1 MSESADIKS
10 LIYLL
15 DDEDREIFRMVREKL
30 IGMGMAA
37 VPDLESAWEESFNPL
52 LQQRIEDIV
61 QKIQFSD
68 VARALGAWRSS
79 KSGNL
84 LDGWV
89 ILSRY
94 QFPDLDQKRIFS
106 QLYQIRQDAWIE
118 INDDLTALEKVRVL
132 NHIIYSMHGYGAN
145 STNYHAPG
153 NYFLNNLAESKR
165 GNAVSLSALYLVIC
179 RWLNIPVY
187 GVNLPG
193 HFILAYKDEGSMS
206 LLSNG
211 RENERVLF
219 YLNPL
224 NQGAVFSR
232 REIDVYLKRMR
243 LEPQISHYAPCGDD
257 EVLAVMLGNLAKA
270 YRNEDRIEKAIE
282 LEELLGIL
290 RGTF

>member
-1 MSESADIKS
+1 MSASKDIKA
-10 LIYLL
+10 LIHLL
-15 DDEDREIFRMVREKL
+15 DDEDREIYRMVREKL
-30 IGMGMAA
+30 IELGMIA

-68 VARALGAWRSS
+68 VARALSAWHSAES
-79 KSGNL
+79 KNL
-84 LDGWV
+84 LDGWL

-94 QFPDLDQKRIFS
+94 QFPDLDEKRILS
-106 QLYQIRQDAWIE
+106 QLGQIRKDAWIE
-118 INDDLTALEKVRVL
+118 INDDQTALEKVKVL
-132 NHIIYSMHGYGAN
+132 NQIIFAMHGYGAH

-153 NYFLNNLAESKR
+153 NYFLNNIVESRR
-165 GNAVSLSALYLVIC
+165 GNAVSLSALYLVIS
-179 RWLNIPVY
+179 RWLNMPIY

-206 LLSNG
+206 LLLNLKD
-211 RENERVLF
+211 EERVLF

-243 LEPQISHYAPCGDD
+243 LEPEASYYAPCGDE
-257 EVLAVMLGNLAKA
+257 EVLAVMLENLVKA
-270 YRNEDRIEKAIE
+270 YRNEGRVEKAFE

-290 RGTF
+290 RG

>member
-1 MSESADIKS
+1 MNMSESGDIKS
-10 LIYLL
+10 LIHLL
-15 DDEDREIFRMVREKL
+15 DDEDREIYRMVREKL
-30 IGMGMAA
+30 IELGMIA

-61 QKIQFSD
+61 HKIQFSD
-68 VARALGAWRSS
+68 VARALGEWHSS
-79 KSGNL
+79 ESRDL
-84 LDGWV
+84 LDGWL

-94 QFPDLDQKRIFS
+94 QFPDLDEKRILS
-106 QLYQIRQDAWIE
+106 QLFQIRKDAWIE
-118 INDDLTALEKVRVL
+118 INDDLTALEKVKVL
-132 NHIIYSMHGYGAN
+132 NHIIYAMHGFGAN
-145 STNYHAPG
+145 SANYHAPG

-165 GNAVSLSALYLVIC
+165 GNAISLSAIYLVVS

-206 LLSNG
+206 LLLNLKD
-211 RENERVLF
+211 EERVLF

-232 REIDVYLKRMR
+232 REIEVYLKRIR
-243 LEPQISHYAPCGDD
+243 REPEASYFAPCGDD
-257 EVLAVMLGNLAKA
+257 EVLAVMLENLALA
-270 YRNEDRIEKAIE
+270 YRNEGRIEKAFE

-290 RGTF
+290 RS